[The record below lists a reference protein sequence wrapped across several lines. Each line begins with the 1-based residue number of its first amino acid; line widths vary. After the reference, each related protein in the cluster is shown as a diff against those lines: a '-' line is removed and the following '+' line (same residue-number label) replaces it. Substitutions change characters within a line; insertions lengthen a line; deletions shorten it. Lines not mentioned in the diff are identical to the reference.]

1 MKNPNTT
8 SICLAALIAINA
20 LNILGS
26 TLITVVYFGAS
37 NTDKFVVYLQPT
49 LTSATSTGHG
59 VNPTASGQRTLS
71 GQTTHSAMQTF
82 SGNFSNHNLN
92 QSRNFGLGATSTQ

>member
-1 MKNPNTT
+1 
-8 SICLAALIAINA
+8 
-20 LNILGS
+20 
-26 TLITVVYFGAS
+26 
-37 NTDKFVVYLQPT
+37 
-49 LTSATSTGHG
+49 
-59 VNPTASGQRTLS
+59 LS